1 MPTWYLVALLREM
14 PVQLAGESLRSMTE
28 RSLSSG
34 WAPADAVA
42 AYQERLRAILERD
55 TALAEAEPL
64 TAAQVFGVL
73 GIRTIAIEAPPG

>member
-1 MPTWYLVALLREM
+1 M

-42 AYQERLRAILERD
+42 SYQERLRAILERGSPVV
-55 TALAEAEPL
+55 TATPL
-64 TAAQVFGVL
+64 TPAQVFGVL
-73 GIRTIAIEAPPG
+73 GIRTIAVKRPN